1 MAKSIAEFGSQ
12 VGAVFKTLS
21 AGKLIS
27 LTILVVATVWGLIIL
42 INWSGSPEFLPLYS
56 QLSAEDAGEV
66 VGRLKEQKIPY
77 KLSHDGATIQIP
89 RENVYDV
96 RLELASQGLPR
107 GSGVGFEVFDNTKLG
122 MTDFVQNINYQRA
135 LQGELSRT
143 INGLAEVESSR
154 VHIVIPPRS
163 LFIEEQEQ
171 ATASVILKIN
181 HGRWLSEDQI
191 NGVVHLISSSVP
203 RLAPEKVTVV
213 DHKGQL
219 LAGADDKSP
228 TASQVSSDHLEFQ
241 ERKERLLG
249 KSVLSMLE
257 QVLGKDKAIVR
268 VSCDL
273 DFIQQESTE
282 ELYLPQNQ
290 VVRSEKSFKETASK
304 AKSSPKG
311 IPGMAS
317 NITKENEAGTQIA
330 RPTAFNKQDVTRN
343 YEIGKTIS
351 RKVMPVGQLNKLSV
365 AVIVDGTYTT
375 VTKGKGDK
383 KREEIKYEPR
393 TQVEMAK
400 LTSLVKRA
408 VNFDAKRGD
417 QVEVTNIPFNTEKI
431 APLPEVN
438 GIGRWIGQL
447 RAYSSHIK
455 YIMGGLFVLFT
466 FMFIV
471 KPLIKWLTDTSWE
484 DVDLLEH
491 LPKTIA
497 EIEKQYENKE
507 GNNSQLITQAAQLM
521 QNKQEDTTQLVQ
533 QWLKET

>member
-1 MAKSIAEFGSQ
+1 MAKSIAEFASQ
-12 VGAVFKTLS
+12 VGAVFKTLT

-27 LTILVVATVWGLIIL
+27 LTILIVATVWGLIVL
-42 INWSGSPEFLPLYS
+42 INWSGSPEYLPLYS

-66 VGRLKEQKIPY
+66 VARLKEQKITY
-77 KLSHDGATIQIP
+77 KLSHDGGTIQIP
-89 RENVYDV
+89 REKVYDV

-143 INGLAEVESSR
+143 INGLSEVESSR

-163 LFIEEQEQ
+163 LFVEEQEQ
-171 ATASVILKIN
+171 ATASVILKLRR
-181 HGRWLSEDQI
+181 GRWLSEDQI

-203 RLAPEKVTVV
+203 RLAPENVTIV
-213 DHKGQL
+213 DQKGQM
-219 LAGADDKSP
+219 LAGADDETP
-228 TASQVSSDHLEFQ
+228 TASKVSSDHLEFQ
-241 ERKERLLG
+241 ERKERLLE

-273 DFIQQESTE
+273 DFMQQESTE

-290 VVRSEKSFKETASK
+290 VVRSEKSSNESSSK
-304 AKSSPKG
+304 DKSSPQG
-311 IPGMAS
+311 VPGMAS
-317 NITKENEAGTQIA
+317 NISKEKAAGSQTT
-330 RPTAFNKQDVTRN
+330 RPSAFNKQDLTRN
-343 YEIGKTIS
+343 YEIGKTVS

-375 VTKGKGDK
+375 TVTGKGDK

-393 TQVEMAK
+393 TTEEMAK
-400 LTSLVKRA
+400 LSALVKRA
-408 VNFDAKRGD
+408 VNFDTARGD
-417 QVEVTNIPFNTEKI
+417 KVEVTNIPFNTEKI
-431 APLPEVN
+431 TPLPEVK
-438 GIGRWIGQL
+438 GISRWIDQL
-447 RAYSSHIK
+447 RAYGTHIK
-455 YIMGGLFVLFT
+455 YIMGGLFILFT
-466 FMFIV
+466 FMFII

-497 EIEKQYENKE
+497 EIESQYANKAA
-507 GNNSQLITQAAQLM
+507 NNSQYIEQAAQLM

-533 QWLKET
+533 QWLKES

>member
-1 MAKSIAEFGSQ
+1 MAKSIAEFASQ
-12 VGAVFKTLS
+12 VGAVFKTLT

-27 LTILVVATVWGLIIL
+27 LTILIVATIWGLIVL
-42 INWSGSPEFLPLYS
+42 INWSGSPEYLPLYS

-66 VGRLKEQKIPY
+66 VARLKEQKIPY
-77 KLSHDGATIQIP
+77 KLSHDGGTIQIP
-89 RENVYDV
+89 RDKVYDV

-143 INGLAEVESSR
+143 INGLSEVESSR

-163 LFIEEQEQ
+163 LFVEEQEQ
-171 ATASVILKIN
+171 ATASVILKL
-181 HGRWLSEDQI
+181 HRGRWLSEDQI

-203 RLAPEKVTVV
+203 RLAPENVTIV
-213 DHKGQL
+213 DQKGQM
-219 LAGADDKSP
+219 LAGADDETP
-228 TASQVSSDHLEFQ
+228 TAAKVSSDHLEFQ
-241 ERKERLLG
+241 KRKERLLE

-273 DFIQQESTE
+273 DFMQQESTE

-290 VVRSEKSFKETASK
+290 VVRSEKSSNESSSK
-304 AKSSPKG
+304 AKSSPQG
-311 IPGMAS
+311 VPGMAS
-317 NITKENEAGTQIA
+317 NISKQNATGSQTT
-330 RPTAFNKQDVTRN
+330 RPAAFNKQDVTRN
-343 YEIGKTIS
+343 YEIGKTVS

-365 AVIVDGTYTT
+365 AVIVDGTYAT
-375 VTKGKGDK
+375 VVTGKGDK
-383 KREEIKYEPR
+383 EREETQYEPR
-393 TQVEMAK
+393 TPEEMAK
-400 LTSLVKRA
+400 LSALVKRA
-408 VNFDAKRGD
+408 VNFDAARGD
-417 QVEVTNIPFNTEKI
+417 KVEVTNIPFNTEKI
-431 APLPEVN
+431 TPLPEVK
-438 GIGRWIGQL
+438 GISRWIDQL
-447 RAYSSHIK
+447 GAYATHIK
-455 YIMGGLFVLFT
+455 YIMGGLFILFT
-466 FMFIV
+466 FLFII
-471 KPLIKWLTDTSWE
+471 KPLIKWLTETSWE

-497 EIEKQYENKE
+497 ELENQYENKAA
-507 GNNSQLITQAAQLM
+507 NSSQYIEQAAQLV

>member
-1 MAKSIAEFGSQ
+1 MAKSIAAFGSQ
-12 VGAVFKTLS
+12 VGAIVRTLS

-42 INWSGSPEFLPLYS
+42 VNWSGRPEYLPLYS
-56 QLSAEDAGEV
+56 KLSAEDAGEV
-66 VGRLKEQKIPY
+66 VARLKEQKIPY

-96 RLELASQGLPR
+96 RLELASQGIPR

-163 LFIEEQEQ
+163 LFIEEEEP

-181 HGRWLSEDQI
+181 HGRWLSDEQV

-203 RLAPEKVTVV
+203 RLAPENVTVV
-213 DHKGQL
+213 DQKGQL
-219 LAGADDKSP
+219 LAGADDETP
-228 TASQVSSDHLEFQ
+228 TAAQISSDHLDFQ
-241 ERKERLLG
+241 KRKERLLE
-249 KSVLSMLE
+249 KSILSMLE

-273 DFIQQESTE
+273 DFIQQESTQ

-290 VVRSEKSFKETASK
+290 VIRSEKSFNETASK
-304 AKSSPKG
+304 TKPSPEG

-317 NITKENEAGTQIA
+317 NITKEDSSAVVRSQ
-330 RPTAFNKQDVTRN
+330 PTSFKKQDVTRN

-351 RKVMPVGQLNKLSV
+351 RKVMPVGQLSKMSV
-365 AVIVDGTYTT
+365 AVIVDGIYTT
-375 VTKGKGDK
+375 VVTGKGDK
-383 KREEIKYEPR
+383 QTEEIKYEPR
-393 TQVEMAK
+393 TEEEMAK

-408 VNFDAKRGD
+408 VNFDDSRGD

-431 APLPEVN
+431 DPLPEVV
-438 GIGRWIGQL
+438 GVGRWLDQL
-447 RAYSSHIK
+447 RAYGSHIK

-466 FMFIV
+466 FMFII
-471 KPLIKWLTDTSWE
+471 KPLIRWLTDTSWE

-491 LPKTIA
+491 LPKSIA
-497 EIEKQYENKE
+497 EIERQYANQDASK
-507 GNNSQLITQAAQLM
+507 SQYIEQAAQIM
-521 QNKQEDTTQLVQ
+521 QNKQDDTTQLVQ

>member
-42 INWSGSPEFLPLYS
+42 INWSGSPEYLPLYS

-66 VGRLKEQKIPY
+66 VARLKEQKIPY

-203 RLAPEKVTVV
+203 RLAPENVTVV

-241 ERKERLLG
+241 QRKERLLG

-290 VVRSEKSFKETASK
+290 VIRSEKSFKETASK
-304 AKSSPKG
+304 AKSSPQG
-311 IPGMAS
+311 VPGMAS
-317 NITKENEAGTQIA
+317 NITKENASGSQIA
-330 RPTAFNKQDVTRN
+330 RPSAFNKQDVTRN

-393 TQVEMAK
+393 TQEEMAQ

-507 GNNSQLITQAAQLM
+507 GNNSQLITQAAQLV
-521 QNKQEDTTQLVQ
+521 QNKQEDTTQLMQ

>member
-1 MAKSIAEFGSQ
+1 MAKSISEFASQ
-12 VGAVFKTLS
+12 VGAVFKTLT

-27 LTILVVATVWGLIIL
+27 LTILIVATVWGLIVL
-42 INWSGSPEFLPLYS
+42 INWSGSPEYLPLYS

-66 VGRLKEQKIPY
+66 VARLKEQKIPY
-77 KLSHDGATIQIP
+77 KLSHDGGTIQIP
-89 RENVYDV
+89 RDKVYDV

-143 INGLAEVESSR
+143 INGLSEVESSR

-163 LFIEEQEQ
+163 LFVEEQEQ
-171 ATASVILKIN
+171 ATASVILKL
-181 HGRWLSEDQI
+181 HRGRWLSEDQI

-203 RLAPEKVTVV
+203 RLAPENVTIV
-213 DHKGQL
+213 DQKGQM
-219 LAGADDKSP
+219 LAGADDETP
-228 TASQVSSDHLEFQ
+228 TAAKVSSDHLEFQ
-241 ERKERLLG
+241 ERKERLLE

-273 DFIQQESTE
+273 DFMQQESTE

-290 VVRSEKSFKETASK
+290 VVRSEKSSQESSSK
-304 AKSSPKG
+304 AKSLPQG
-311 IPGMAS
+311 VPGMAS
-317 NITKENEAGTQIA
+317 NISKQKAAGSQTP
-330 RPTAFNKQDVTRN
+330 RPNAFNKQDVTRN
-343 YEIGKTIS
+343 YEIGKTVS

-365 AVIVDGTYTT
+365 AVIVDGTYSTI
-375 VTKGKGDK
+375 VTGKGDK
-383 KREEIKYEPR
+383 KREETKYEPR
-393 TQVEMAK
+393 TPEEMAK
-400 LTSLVKRA
+400 LSSLVKRA
-408 VNFDAKRGD
+408 VNFDAARGD
-417 QVEVTNIPFNTEKI
+417 KVEVTNIPFNTEKI
-431 APLPEVN
+431 TPLPEVK
-438 GIGRWIGQL
+438 GISRWIDQL
-447 RAYSSHIK
+447 GAYATHIK
-455 YIMGGLFVLFT
+455 YIVGGLFILFT
-466 FMFIV
+466 FMFII
-471 KPLIKWLTDTSWE
+471 KPLIKWLTETSWE

-497 EIEKQYENKE
+497 EIESQYENKAAIS
-507 GNNSQLITQAAQLM
+507 SQYIEQAAQLV

>member
-1 MAKSIAEFGSQ
+1 MAKSISEFGSQ
-12 VGAVFKTLS
+12 VSAVLKTLS

-27 LTILVVATVWGLIIL
+27 LTILVVATVWGVIVLL
-42 INWSGSPEFLPLYS
+42 NWSGSPEYLPLYS

-66 VGRLKEQKIPY
+66 VARLKEQKIPY

-89 RENVYDV
+89 REKVYDV

-122 MTDFVQNINYQRA
+122 MTEFVQNINYQRA

-163 LFIEEQEQ
+163 LFIEEEEP
-171 ATASVILKIN
+171 ATASVILKIH
-181 HGRWLSEDQI
+181 HGRWLSDDQVK
-191 NGVVHLISSSVP
+191 GVVHLISSSVP
-203 RLAPEKVTVV
+203 RLAPENVTVV
-213 DHKGQL
+213 DQKGQL
-219 LAGADDKSP
+219 LAGIDDETP
-228 TASQVSSDHLEFQ
+228 TAAQISSDHLEFQ
-241 ERKERLLG
+241 ERKERLLE
-249 KSVLSMLE
+249 KRVLSMLE

-273 DFIQQESTE
+273 DFIQQESTQ

-290 VVRSEKSFKETASK
+290 VVRSEKTFNETASETK
-304 AKSSPKG
+304 PSPEG
-311 IPGMAS
+311 IPGMAT
-317 NITKENEAGTQIA
+317 NITKDSAVTVQTSQ
-330 RPTAFNKQDVTRN
+330 PTSFKKQDVTRN

-365 AVIVDGTYTT
+365 AVIVDGIYKTI
-375 VTKGKGDK
+375 VKGKGDK
-383 KREEIKYEPR
+383 QRTEIKYEPR
-393 TQVEMAK
+393 TEEEMAK
-400 LTSLVKRA
+400 LAALVKRA
-408 VNFDAKRGD
+408 VSFDENRGD

-438 GIGRWIGQL
+438 GIGRWMDHL
-447 RAYSSHIK
+447 RAYGSHIK

-466 FMFIV
+466 FLYVI

-497 EIEKQYENKE
+497 EIEKQYANKE
-507 GNNSQLITQAAQLM
+507 ANKSRYIEQATQLI